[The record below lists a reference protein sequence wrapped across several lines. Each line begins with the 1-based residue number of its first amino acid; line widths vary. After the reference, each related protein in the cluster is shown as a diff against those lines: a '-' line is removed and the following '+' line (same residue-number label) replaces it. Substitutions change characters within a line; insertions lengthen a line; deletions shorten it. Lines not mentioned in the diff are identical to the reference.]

1 MLTLAGIGFFLKR
14 LVYMVIDHWKIIL
27 PVLAILVIG
36 IFVYRFCNKPP
47 KLDEKA
53 IQKAQQAI
61 AENDRKA
68 MEEVLIESEVAEKK
82 IDQNLANADRQ
93 KLEAISEARKKVSQM
108 NNEEL
113 AAELE
118 RRAREE

>member
-14 LVYMVIDHWKIIL
+14 LVYFVIDHWKIIL
-27 PVLAILVIG
+27 PVIAILIIG
-36 IFVYRFCNKPP
+36 IFVYRACNKPP

-53 IQKAQQAI
+53 IQKAQRAI

-68 MEEVLIESEVAEKK
+68 MEEVLIESEVAEKQ